1 MAIKIYQNQIRPT
14 EEVTARASTPGMKV
28 SMDTAASVGN
38 AFSGMAR
45 AGEAVYI
52 KYEQQKS
59 ENEVIE
65 ASKKMDETQ
74 MGSQNEII
82 KEGLGTKVNRFK
94 ESTKPDEALANYK
107 QEWQTQ
113 IDTITPT
120 LKGKFAKKYFKSYMN
135 KRYISESGAIRD
147 NTFVNFRNES
157 RSLK

>member
-14 EEVTARASTPGMKV
+14 EEVSNRASTSGIKI
-28 SMDTAASVGN
+28 SMDTAAAPG
-38 AFSGMAR
+38 R
-45 AGEAVYI
+45 ALSNMLKSGEALYV

-94 ESTKPDEALANYK
+94 ESTKPDEAL
-107 QEWQTQ
+107 T
-113 IDTITPT
+113 
-120 LKGKFAKKYFKSYMN
+120 
-135 KRYISESGAIRD
+135 
-147 NTFVNFRNES
+147 
-157 RSLK
+157 